1 MAEPLYKYNP
11 ATLSYEKAK
20 VRWDRVL
27 FKGLSFIALTSL
39 CFLILFRI
47 QGAFFTSD
55 KQRRLTVENRA
66 FEETHATMVG
76 ELASLRGQIDELR
89 NSESEIYR
97 RLYLSDKQSDEG
109 QRSRLLDKNDLD
121 FSTTE
126 FTRIYERTIELVQ
139 RVSYEASGSNYTYS
153 TLFWPAKSDVEELQQ
168 YPTLSPIKTLNAEMI
183 ACGYGYQTNPFNK
196 KIYRHLGLDILAET
210 GTEVLASGNGRVKE
224 VHHDSSPG
232 GSGTYIVIDHGKGF
246 QTRYSKLG
254 STSLRL
260 GQFVRQGQVIGLVG
274 QTGSSFAP
282 HLHYEVLVSGKHV
295 DPVTFFIENMGT
307 SELEAIK
314 RRASE
319 QRQSLD

>member
-1 MAEPLYKYNP
+1 M
-11 ATLSYEKAK
+11 
-20 VRWDRVL
+20 
-27 FKGLSFIALTSL
+27 KGL
-39 CFLILFRI
+39 
-47 QGAFFTSD
+47 
-55 KQRRLTVENRA
+55 V
-66 FEETHATMVG
+66 
-76 ELASLRGQIDELR
+76 
-89 NSESEIYR
+89 
-97 RLYLSDKQSDEG
+97 
-109 QRSRLLDKNDLD
+109 
-121 FSTTE
+121 
-126 FTRIYERTIELVQ
+126 
-139 RVSYEASGSNYTYS
+139 
-153 TLFWPAKSDVEELQQ
+153 
-168 YPTLSPIKTLNAEMI
+168 
-183 ACGYGYQTNPFNK
+183 
-196 KIYRHLGLDILAET
+196 ILAET